1 MSLREMVDRKNIYII
16 IIVVSTLSITYLH
29 HWMFQEDPRRIVLN
43 ELYYIPLLLGALVF
57 GFKGAFFTYL
67 FVSASYLPY
76 FFENWTTTVIGL
88 VGRML
93 HPLFSVV
100 FAFLTGFLVDPE
112 MRYQK
117 QSEKDKRL
125 VERSL

>member
-1 MSLREMVDRKNIYII
+1 M
-16 IIVVSTLSITYLH
+16 VSTLSITYLH
-29 HWMFQEDPRRIVLN
+29 HSIFQEQSLHIIFE
-43 ELYYIPLLLGALVF
+43 ELYYIPLPFGALVF
-57 GFKGAFFTYL
+57 GFKGAFFNYL
-67 FVSASYLPY
+67 FVSASYLRY

-93 HPLFSVV
+93 HPLFSGVI
-100 FAFLTGFLVDPE
+100 AFLIGFLVDPE